1 MQKKHLCLNFL
12 FLLTMAFFTNCDDNS
27 VTPPEF
33 ENTGF
38 QKGEDW
44 YDAAD
49 YTWVDIQSSA
59 QLQGNWSGTK
69 ILQKDSVWQ
78 VHPAYE
84 LAVTLQFK
92 GVNSLYV
99 IEEKHWF
106 VDAVNQL
113 NQGKKEEYR
122 DTTWLDLRKKLSL
135 SSTGSSIFPT
145 YPDAFTLPSEDSF
158 NWQRFLDIEMCLFSK
173 DQRTLNPEWL
183 PDWVMEYSM
192 KINDDGTKLLI
203 QYSDHIQFVVGKR
216 AP

>member
-1 MQKKHLCLNFL
+1 MTIKRLSSYFLL
-12 FLLTMAFFTNCDDNS
+12 FLTLVSFTSCDDHS

-49 YTWVDIQSSA
+49 YTWVDIQSSD

-69 ILQKDSVWQ
+69 FLKKDSVWQ

-92 GVNSLYV
+92 GVGNIYV
-99 IEEKHWF
+99 IEEEHWF

-113 NQGKKEEYR
+113 NKGKSEEYR
-122 DTTWLDLRKKLSL
+122 DTTWLDLRQKLSL
-135 SSTGSSIFPT
+135 SPTGSSIFPA
-145 YPDAFTLPSEDSF
+145 YPNTFTLPSEDSF

-173 DQRTLNPEWL
+173 DQRTLYQELL
-183 PDWVMEYSM
+183 PDWVAEYSM

-203 QYSDHIQFVVGKR
+203 QYSEQTLFVVGKR